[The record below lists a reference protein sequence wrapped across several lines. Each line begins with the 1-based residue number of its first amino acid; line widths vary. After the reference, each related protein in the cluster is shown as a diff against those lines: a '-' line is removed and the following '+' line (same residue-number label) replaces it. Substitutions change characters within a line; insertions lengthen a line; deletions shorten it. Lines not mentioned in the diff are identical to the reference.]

1 MQQLVTKTQN
11 LIEKYRGNN
20 ARGVYDKEYLR
31 KEFQKECAELKVE
44 TIQAVKDKII
54 KFSDEMRKL
63 KEKSNEIVPRK
74 PTIEELLDRQELTLK
89 VELMPTA
96 TLKEY
101 AAETLRAPH
110 SEYTELFLEKALR
123 DKGLGEYMD
132 ALLME
137 RDFQAESDS
146 RYKTLKAEKEALE
159 LELGFGG
166 EFATTRSNGQV
177 ALISGDEVAKLA
189 GF

>member
-11 LIEKYRGNN
+11 LIEKYRSNN

-44 TIQAVKDKII
+44 TIQTVKDKII

-101 AAETLRAPH
+101 ATETLRAPH

-137 RDFQAESDS
+137 RDFQVESDS

-166 EFATTRSNGQV
+166 EFATTRFNGQV

>member
-1 MQQLVTKTQN
+1 
-11 LIEKYRGNN
+11 
-20 ARGVYDKEYLR
+20 
-31 KEFQKECAELKVE
+31 
-44 TIQAVKDKII
+44 
-54 KFSDEMRKL
+54 
-63 KEKSNEIVPRK
+63 
-74 PTIEELLDRQELTLK
+74 
-89 VELMPTA
+89 MPTE

-101 AAETLRAPH
+101 ALKTLRAPH

-123 DKGLGEYMD
+123 DKGLGEYVD

-146 RYKTLKAEKEALE
+146 GYRTLKAEKEALE

-166 EFATTRSNGQV
+166 EFATTRSNGEV